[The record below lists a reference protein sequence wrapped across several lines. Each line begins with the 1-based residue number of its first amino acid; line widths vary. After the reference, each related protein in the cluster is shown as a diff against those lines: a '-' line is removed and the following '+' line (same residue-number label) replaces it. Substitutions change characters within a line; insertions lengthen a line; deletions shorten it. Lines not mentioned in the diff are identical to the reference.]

1 MAVDINSE
9 EAHLVRRLIPLSTL
23 SLNQFELLC
32 KDISI
37 ERARTGTFL
46 FRQKDI
52 NNDLFY
58 LLKGTITL
66 QSQFLKIEKIKA
78 GTESALFAIAH
89 QIPRKIDAYCNSSVS
104 FLRINADDLNA
115 SRSLK
120 KTQQREG
127 IIVDEADE
135 DDWINVLLQ
144 SPIFN
149 ALPPVGLQ
157 QVIMGLNEVSF
168 KQDELIIEQGKQGGF
183 YYFIK
188 EGACL
193 MTHKTEA
200 SNPKTIELATLKS
213 QDAFGED
220 SLISEESSHI
230 SVSAITDVSLFR
242 LSKDTFISFIK
253 EPSVSYINHSQ
264 IKEEVDNNAL
274 LLDVRDSE
282 DFTSQHLPG
291 SVNIPFFLIR
301 EKLAQL
307 NKKKTIVIVCHNG
320 KRSEAAAFLLQSY
333 AYTAL
338 AVEGGL
344 KQKYKESTVDTA
356 EPNIEP
362 ASSISSKSKAIP
374 EEVVEN
380 KLVKEEKK
388 DGEDDDLQKLQEENQ
403 QLKLTVKELTEGK
416 ENIEE
421 KYRALYKKM
430 EQAMAFIERL
440 KIGK

>member
-9 EAHLVRRLIPLSTL
+9 EAHLVRQLIPLSTL

-37 ERARTGTFL
+37 ESARTGTFL
-46 FRQKDI
+46 FKQKDI
-52 NNDLFY
+52 SNDLFY

-89 QIPRKIDAYCNSSVS
+89 QIPRKIDAYCNSAVS
-104 FLRINADDLNA
+104 FLRINADILNA

-120 KTQQREG
+120 EAQQRED
-127 IIVDEADE
+127 IIVDEPDE
-135 DDWINVLLQ
+135 DDWINMLLQ

-149 ALPPVGLQ
+149 VLSPVGLQ
-157 QVIMGLNEVSF
+157 QTIMGLKEVSF

-188 EGACL
+188 EGTCL
-193 MTHKTEA
+193 ITHATTA
-200 SNPKTIELATLKS
+200 SNSKTIELARLKS
-213 QDAFGED
+213 QDTFGED
-220 SLISEESSHI
+220 SLISEESSHV
-230 SVSAITDVSLFR
+230 SVSAITDASLLR
-242 LSKDTFISFIK
+242 LNKDTFISCIK

-274 LLDVRDSE
+274 LLDVRDSDE
-282 DFTSQHLPG
+282 FTNQHLPG
-291 SVNIPFFLIR
+291 SVNIPFFLLR
-301 EKLAQL
+301 EKLGQL
-307 NKKKTIVIVCHNG
+307 SKKKTIVIVCHNG

-333 AYTAL
+333 DYTAL

-344 KQKYKESTVDTA
+344 KKKYKESTVDTA

-362 ASSISSKSKAIP
+362 ASDISSESKAID

-380 KLVKEEKK
+380 RFVKEE
-388 DGEDDDLQKLQEENQ
+388 EDDDDFKKLQEENQ
-403 QLKLTVKELTEGK
+403 QLKLTVKELK
-416 ENIEE
+416 ESKVEIEQ
-421 KYRALYKKM
+421 KYRVLYKKM
-430 EQAMAFIERL
+430 EKAMAFIE
-440 KIGK
+440 KKDIGK